1 VSHKK
6 HKKLRTVSELF
17 VLLVAKK
24 TYRDFTKL
32 YITLRKS
39 LWLFG
44 TRYRARGKLQKMLQ
58 TRFLLTGVS
67 LFLAAL
73 FLTSCKSD
81 YQASQ
86 RQNQRP
92 GQGEARKVKTT
103 TVAET
108 PFGETVTANGTLAAY
123 DQTTVSV
130 KVPGRI
136 RTISVDLGS
145 VVSKGQTI
153 AVLDSADYSLRVQ
166 QSEASLAQARA
177 RLGLAPDGTDDRVDP
192 EQTATVRQAR
202 AVLDEARYN
211 RDRAARLV
219 EQGVIAKAEFDTAT
233 ATFKVAEGRYQDAY
247 EEIRNRQGVLAQRR
261 SELALAR
268 QQLKDTAVVAPLDGI
283 VQEKRT
289 SVGEYLAAGAPVV
302 NIVRMDPLRLRA
314 EIPERESHTIHT
326 GQDVRVT
333 VEGDTS
339 VFLGKIMRLS
349 PVIAEQNRML
359 VVEADVRNNGKLRPG
374 SFAHAEIV
382 TNDAK
387 MAVTVPN
394 NAIVTFAG
402 IEKVITVQNGKAVE
416 KPITTGRRNAEFTE
430 IVAGI
435 NVGEKIVVDPGNLQ
449 SGQAVEV
456 VD

>member
-1 VSHKK
+1 MSDFKRYLIAVP
-6 HKKLRTVSELF
+6 
-17 VLLVAKK
+17 LL
-24 TYRDFTKL
+24 
-32 YITLRKS
+32 
-39 LWLFG
+39 
-44 TRYRARGKLQKMLQ
+44 
-58 TRFLLTGVS
+58 
-67 LFLAAL
+67 LAAI
-73 FLTSCKSD
+73 FFAACSKAD
-81 YQASQ
+81 PQAQQ
-86 RQNQRP
+86 RQQQRP
-92 GQGEARKVKTT
+92 GDPKAARQVKTAA
-103 TVAET
+103 VAET
-108 PFGETVTANGTLAAY
+108 PFGETITANGTLAAY
-123 DQTTVSV
+123 EQTTVSV
-130 KVPGRI
+130 KVPGRV
-136 RTISVDLGS
+136 RVISVDLGS
-145 VVSKGQTI
+145 IVARGQVI
-153 AVLDSADYSLRVQ
+153 AQVDSQDYLLRVQ
-166 QSEASLAQARA
+166 QAEASLAQARA
-177 RLGLAPDGTDDRVDP
+177 RLGLPPDGPDDRVDP

-202 AVLDEARYN
+202 AVLDEARFN

-219 EQGVIAKAEFDTAT
+219 EQGVIAKAEFDSAT
-233 ATFKVAEGRYQDAY
+233 STFKVAEGRYQDAY

-268 QQLKDTAVVAPLDGI
+268 QQLKDTAVVAPIDGVI
-283 VQEKRT
+283 QEKRT

-302 NIVRMDPLRLRA
+302 NVVRMDPLRLKA
-314 EIPERESHTIHT
+314 EIPERESHAVHS

-333 VEGDTS
+333 VEGDTN
-339 VFLGKIMRLS
+339 VYTGKIMRLS

-359 VVEADVRNNGKLRPG
+359 LVEADVRNNGKLRPG

-435 NVGEKIVVDPGNLQ
+435 SVGEKVIVDPGNLQ

>member
-1 VSHKK
+1 MADLIREPVPTTK
-6 HKKLRTVSELF
+6 TLF
-17 VLLVAKK
+17 SLLV
-24 TYRDFTKL
+24 
-32 YITLRKS
+32 
-39 LWLFG
+39 
-44 TRYRARGKLQKMLQ
+44 
-58 TRFLLTGVS
+58 
-67 LFLAAL
+67 FLAVPIFFTA
-73 FLTSCKSD
+73 CKSD
-81 YQASQ
+81 YPASA
-86 RQNQRP
+86 RQERP
-92 GQGEARKVKTT
+92 GDAKAARQVKTVA
-103 TVAET
+103 VAET
-108 PFGETVTANGTLAAY
+108 PFGETVTANGTLAAF

-130 KVPGRI
+130 KVPGRV
-136 RTISVDLGS
+136 RTIGVDLGS
-145 VVSKGQTI
+145 VVSRGQVI
-153 AVLDSADYSLRVQ
+153 AQVEPEDYKLRVQ
-166 QSEASLAQARA
+166 QAEAALAQARA
-177 RLGLAPDGTDDRVDP
+177 RLGLAPEGEDDKVDP

-202 AVLDEARYN
+202 AVLDEARFN
-211 RDRAARLV
+211 RDRAAKLV
-219 EQGVIAKAEFDTAT
+219 EQGIIAKAEFDTAN

-247 EEIRNRQGVLAQRR
+247 EEIRNRQGVLAQRK

-314 EIPERESHTIHT
+314 EIPERESHNVRT
-326 GQDVRVT
+326 GQNVRVT
-333 VEGDTS
+333 VEGDQN
-339 VFLGKIMRLS
+339 VYVGQIMRLS

-402 IEKVITVQNGKAVE
+402 IDKVIVVQNGKALE
-416 KPITTGRRNAEFTE
+416 KQITTGRRSPEFTE

-435 NVGEKIVVDPGNLQ
+435 NVGEKVIVDPGNLQ
-449 SGQAVEV
+449 SGMPVQVME
-456 VD
+456 

>member
-1 VSHKK
+1 
-6 HKKLRTVSELF
+6 
-17 VLLVAKK
+17 
-24 TYRDFTKL
+24 
-32 YITLRKS
+32 
-39 LWLFG
+39 
-44 TRYRARGKLQKMLQ
+44 M
-58 TRFLLTGVS
+58 
-67 LFLAAL
+67 AAL
-73 FLTSCKSD
+73 FLTACKSD
-81 YQASQ
+81 YQAST
-86 RQNQRP
+86 RQGGAAQAKAPR
-92 GQGEARKVKTT
+92 QVKTAV
-103 TVAET
+103 VAET
-108 PFGETVTANGTLAAY
+108 PFGETVTANGTLAAF

-130 KVPGRI
+130 KVPGRV
-136 RTISVDLGS
+136 RMISVDLGS
-145 VVSKGQTI
+145 VVTRGQVI
-153 AVLDSADYSLRVQ
+153 AQVDSEDYRLRVQ

-202 AVLDEARYN
+202 AMLDEAKHN
-211 RDRAARLV
+211 RDRAERLV
-219 EQGVIAKAEFDTAT
+219 EQGVIAKAEFDTAN

-247 EEIRNRQGVLAQRR
+247 EEIRNRQGILAQRR

-268 QQLKDTAVVAPLDGI
+268 QQLKDTAVIAPLDGI

-314 EIPERESHTIHT
+314 EIPERESHTVHT
-326 GQDVRVT
+326 GQDVRVS
-333 VEGDTS
+333 VEGDAS
-339 VFLGKIMRLS
+339 VYVGKIMRLS

-402 IEKVITVQNGKAVE
+402 IEKVIVVQNGKAVE
-416 KPITTGRRNAEFTE
+416 KPITTGRRSPEFTE

-435 NVGEKIVVDPGNLQ
+435 SVGEKVIVDPGNLQ
-449 SGQAVEV
+449 SGQPVEV

>member
-1 VSHKK
+1 MAWPVARD
-6 HKKLRTVSELF
+6 KLPRMF
-17 VLLVAKK
+17 QIRILLLIV
-24 TYRDFTKL
+24 
-32 YITLRKS
+32 
-39 LWLFG
+39 
-44 TRYRARGKLQKMLQ
+44 
-58 TRFLLTGVS
+58 V
-67 LFLAAL
+67 AAL
-73 FLTSCKSD
+73 FSSSCKSD

-86 RQNQRP
+86 RQGRA
-92 GQGEARKVKTT
+92 GADRAARKVKTVA
-103 TVAET
+103 VAET

-130 KVPGRI
+130 KVPGRV

-145 VVSKGQTI
+145 VVSRGQVI
-153 AVLDSADYSLRVQ
+153 AQLDLEDYRLRVQ

-177 RLGLAPDGTDDRVDP
+177 RLGLAPEGTDDRVDP
-192 EQTATVRQAR
+192 EKTATVRQAR

-211 RDRAARLV
+211 RERAARLV
-219 EQGVIAKAEFDTAT
+219 EQGVISKSEFDSAT
-233 ATFKVAEGRYQDAY
+233 ALFKVAEGRYQDAY
-247 EEIRNRQGVLAQRR
+247 EEIRNRQGILAQRR
-261 SELALAR
+261 SELALAK
-268 QQLKDTAVVAPLDGI
+268 QQLKDTAVVAPMDGI
-283 VQEKRT
+283 VQEKLA
-289 SVGEYLAAGAPVV
+289 SVGEDLAAAAPIV

-314 EIPERESHTIHT
+314 SIPERESQSVHT

-333 VEGDTS
+333 VEGDAI
-339 VFLGKIMRLS
+339 VYVGKIMRLS

-402 IEKVITVQNGKAVE
+402 IEKVIVVQNGKALE
-416 KPITTGRRNAEFTE
+416 RPITTGRRSTEFTE

-435 NVGEKIVVDPGNLQ
+435 SVGEKVIVDPGNLQ
-449 SGQAVEV
+449 SGQPVEV
-456 VD
+456 VE

>member
-1 VSHKK
+1 
-6 HKKLRTVSELF
+6 
-17 VLLVAKK
+17 
-24 TYRDFTKL
+24 
-32 YITLRKS
+32 
-39 LWLFG
+39 
-44 TRYRARGKLQKMLQ
+44 M
-58 TRFLLTGVS
+58 
-67 LFLAAL
+67 LAAL
-73 FLTSCKSD
+73 FFASCKSD
-81 YQASQ
+81 YQAST
-86 RQNQRP
+86 RQ
-92 GQGEARKVKTT
+92 GQGRAGDKPARQVKTA

-108 PFGETVTANGTLAAY
+108 PFGETVTANGTLAAF

-130 KVPGRI
+130 KVPGRV
-136 RTISVDLGS
+136 RAISVDLGS
-145 VVSKGQTI
+145 VVSQGQVI
-153 AVLDSADYSLRVQ
+153 AQVDPEDYRLRVQ
-166 QSEASLAQARA
+166 QAEASLAQARA
-177 RLGLAPDGTDDRVDP
+177 RLGLAPEGTDDRIDP

-202 AVLDEARYN
+202 AVLDEARYS

-219 EQGVIAKAEFDTAT
+219 EQGVIAKAEFDAAT

-247 EEIRNRQGVLAQRR
+247 EEIRNRQGILAQRR

-268 QQLKDTAVVAPLDGI
+268 QQLKDTAVIAPLNGI

-289 SVGEYLAAGAPVV
+289 SIGEYLAAGAPVV

-314 EIPERESHTIHT
+314 EIPERESHTVHS

-333 VEGDTS
+333 VEGDTNIY
-339 VFLGKIMRLS
+339 VGKIMRLS

-402 IEKVITVQNGKAVE
+402 IEKVIVVQNGKALE
-416 KPITTGRRNAEFTE
+416 KPITTGRRNTDFTE

-435 NVGEKIVVDPGNLQ
+435 NVGEKVIVDPGNLQ

>member
-1 VSHKK
+1 M
-6 HKKLRTVSELF
+6 F
-17 VLLVAKK
+17 
-24 TYRDFTKL
+24 
-32 YITLRKS
+32 
-39 LWLFG
+39 
-44 TRYRARGKLQKMLQ
+44 Q
-58 TRFLLTGVS
+58 TRILLLGVS
-67 LFLAAL
+67 LLLAAL
-73 FLTSCKSD
+73 FFTACKSD
-81 YQASQ
+81 YQAST
-86 RQNQRP
+86 RQ
-92 GQGEARKVKTT
+92 GQGRGQDTAPRQVKTT
-103 TVAET
+103 VVAET

-130 KVPGRI
+130 KVPGRV
-136 RTISVDLGS
+136 RAISVDLGS
-145 VVSKGQTI
+145 VVTRGQVI
-153 AVLDSADYSLRVQ
+153 ATVDSEDYRLRVQ

-177 RLGLAPDGTDDRVDP
+177 RLGLAPDGTDDRIDP

-202 AVLDEARYN
+202 AVLDEARHN

-219 EQGVIAKAEFDTAT
+219 EQGIIAKAEFDSAN

-247 EEIRNRQGVLAQRR
+247 EEIRNRQGILAQRR

-289 SVGEYLAAGAPVV
+289 SIGEFLAAGAPVV
-302 NIVRMDPLRLRA
+302 DIVKMDPLRLRA
-314 EIPERESHTIHT
+314 EIPERESHTVRP

-333 VEGDTS
+333 VEGDTT
-339 VFLGKIMRLS
+339 VYLGKIMRLS
-349 PVIAEQNRML
+349 PVIAEQNRVL

-387 MAVTVPN
+387 MAVTVPT

-402 IEKVITVQNGKAVE
+402 IEKVIVIQNGKALE

-430 IVAGI
+430 IMAGI
-435 NVGEKIVVDPGNLQ
+435 NVGEKVIVDPGNLQ